1 VASPPSTMMIWTSP
15 APLARRNAAAVHR
28 HFRFP
33 SPFGHFPPNAK
44 HKPRRSATGGSEP
57 LPRRFEMPL
66 SYMEHFL
73 LQTDDIEATKEWY
86 VNVLGFR
93 VGPSPDFKFPVY
105 WLYLGDRDVLH
116 ITTGGKNVSENR
128 KKYVGQ
134 QSEATTGTGMIDHI
148 GFRTTGLLQM
158 IDHLKKNNIDFNER
172 QVDDQGLYQLFL
184 FDPNGVKIELNFAN
198 SEAKGR
204 KPELM
209 ASNLTA
215 ATN

>member
-1 VASPPSTMMIWTSP
+1 MLKTVAESLPTQGW
-15 APLARRNAAAVHR
+15 AQNRQEAA
-28 HFRFP
+28 
-33 SPFGHFPPNAK
+33 
-44 HKPRRSATGGSEP
+44 
-57 LPRRFEMPL
+57 MPL
-66 SYMEHFL
+66 TYMEHFL
-73 LQTDDIEATKEWY
+73 LQTEDIEATKDWY

-116 ITTGGKNVSENR
+116 ITTGGKNVSDNR

-134 QSEATTGTGMIDHI
+134 QSDASTGTGVIDHI
-148 GFRTTGLLQM
+148 GFRTTGLVDM
-158 IDHLKKNNIDFNER
+158 IDHLKKLGIDFKER

-198 SEAKGR
+198 SEVQGR
-204 KPELM
+204 KPQLS
-209 ASNLTA
+209 AKDLSP